1 MRGRRLVLLIALSTL
16 SGCYENTRP
25 ANKCDNDQTAESLS
39 PDKEWKAVLF
49 LRQCGDG
56 PTESHI
62 SVLPAT
68 ATLQN
73 EPGNAFRQDR
83 SGEGSKSSH
92 SFQARW
98 KGPRELWIGYDST
111 MKPAYAASQV
121 GPVKIFHSVGMV
133 PEP

>member
-1 MRGRRLVLLIALSTL
+1 MRVKSLVFLVFFATL
-16 SGCYENTRP
+16 VGCYKNERP
-25 ANKCDNDQTAESLS
+25 ANKCDNDQTGEYLS

-68 ATLQN
+68 ATLPN

-83 SGEGSKSSH
+83 RGEGSQSSH
-92 SFQARW
+92 TFQGSW

-111 MKPAYAASQV
+111 MKAAYAASQV
-121 GPVKIFHSVGMV
+121 GPIKIDHSVGSV